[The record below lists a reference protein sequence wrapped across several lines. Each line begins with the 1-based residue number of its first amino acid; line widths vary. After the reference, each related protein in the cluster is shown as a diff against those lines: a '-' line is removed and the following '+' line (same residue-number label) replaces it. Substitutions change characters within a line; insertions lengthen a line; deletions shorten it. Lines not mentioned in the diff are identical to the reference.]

1 MVPLSLTL
9 SQSQLRLLTTFGMGV
24 LVGTSL
30 IVIIPEGIETIYSAS
45 AAAPAAHKKRTSL
58 ASIHARIPVANAPE
72 IWTPERRAD
81 TDIFNTPGIVVP
93 GGIGSSNSNSKGQ
106 EPPKTTTKEG
116 EVGIMATDT
125 GKIAEHG
132 DEHEHEHEGSSPH
145 AWVGIALISGF
156 ILMYLV
162 DTLPQLAPPS
172 APSRSN
178 IFTMSDLSSN
188 GAGSSS
194 TDQPSRFKMSTTL
207 GLLIHA
213 FADGIA
219 LGASSTMPGLS
230 FIVFFAIMIHKA
242 PAAFGLTTV
251 LLRQGLTKR
260 VARVHLAAFSL
271 AAPAGAI
278 VTWLIVGLLG
288 GMGGPESGM
297 KWWTGLILLFSGGT
311 FL

>member
-45 AAAPAAHKKRTSL
+45 AAAPAHHEKRMAL
-58 ASIHARIPVANAPE
+58 ASIQARVPTANVPD
-72 IWTPERRAD
+72 IWTRDRRAD
-81 TDIFNTPGIVVP
+81 TEIFNTPGIVIP
-93 GGIGSSNSNSKGQ
+93 GGIGSSNSNSKGK
-106 EPPKTTTKEG
+106 EPPKTMMTQG
-116 EVGIMATDT
+116 EVGIMASDAGT
-125 GKIAEHG
+125 IEEEHG
-132 DEHEHEHEGSSPH
+132 EKHEHEGSSPH

-172 APSRSN
+172 TSSRSN

-188 GAGSSS
+188 GGGSSS
-194 TDQPSRFKMSTTL
+194 ANQPSSAKMSTTL

-260 VARVHLAAFSL
+260 EARVHLAAFSL

>member
-1 MVPLSLTL
+1 
-9 SQSQLRLLTTFGMGV
+9 
-24 LVGTSL
+24 
-30 IVIIPEGIETIYSAS
+30 
-45 AAAPAAHKKRTSL
+45 
-58 ASIHARIPVANAPE
+58 
-72 IWTPERRAD
+72 
-81 TDIFNTPGIVVP
+81 
-93 GGIGSSNSNSKGQ
+93 
-106 EPPKTTTKEG
+106 
-116 EVGIMATDT
+116 
-125 GKIAEHG
+125 
-132 DEHEHEHEGSSPH
+132 
-145 AWVGIALISGF
+145 
-156 ILMYLV
+156 
-162 DTLPQLAPPS
+162 
-172 APSRSN
+172 
-178 IFTMSDLSSN
+178 
-188 GAGSSS
+188 
-194 TDQPSRFKMSTTL
+194 MSTTL

-260 VARVHLAAFSL
+260 EARVHLAAFSL